1 MNWAEAVDRA
11 KQQDAAAWD
20 ELYTNTRREA
30 YFVALKV
37 CGKEQD
43 AEDLVQE
50 AYLTAFEKL
59 PQLQEAEN
67 FPSWLHM
74 IVANKCR
81 DYLKK
86 KKPTLFSELQRDDAP
101 SPDWADDREENLPD
115 VKLDHQETVRLVAE
129 MIDGLPED
137 QKLCLLLYYRDEL
150 TVAQIAEALQ
160 VSEGTVKSR
169 LNYGRQK
176 VKTKVEELEKQ
187 GTKLYGL
194 APMPLLALLLRQ
206 EAEAMSLPAGLAAA
220 SAATAT
226 TGAVVTG
233 TAAATTA
240 KVAGGLAVKIV
251 AGVLAAGLTV
261 GGVAVAKHA
270 ISPDNADVSSI
281 STQAVVSMEQQAGD
295 TYAAYEELLHRG
307 VTDNGLEIKYYA
319 IFDLEKDGI
328 PELLV
333 SNNPGTEEW
342 LTDAE
347 WYAFDDGDLK
357 LMGDAGTYYSPIYV
371 INDTYLRCM
380 WRPGVSFIS
389 KTDAFYKD
397 RMDAEYEYYYYLPGE
412 IDGETF
418 AKTAERLDLKPNDF
432 AQERTVALEKEAY
445 TIYYPIAWEGRIE
458 IDSDDAQDN
467 SCTFY
472 ESKSRANGAGR
483 LFEIFSIP
491 IDDTEYL
498 IRPDFMELGI
508 YTDPD
513 TGTPYRFLAFLPTD
527 VQFYPATPE
536 KQREVADIYDRC
548 YEVLGNIEWNWQ
560 PYEG

>member
-1 MNWAEAVDRA
+1 MNWAEAADRA

-59 PQLQEAEN
+59 PQLQEAEH

-101 SPDWADDREENLPD
+101 APDWADDREENLPD

-137 QKLCLLLYYRDEL
+137 QKLCLLLYYRNDL

-176 VKTKVEELEKQ
+176 VKAKVEELEKQ

-206 EAEAMSLPAGLAAA
+206 EAEAMPLPAGLTAA

-251 AGVLAAGLTV
+251 AGMLAAGLTV

-270 ISPDNADVSSI
+270 ISSDNADVSSI
-281 STQAVVSMEQQAGD
+281 PKQAVVSMEQQAAD
-295 TYAAYEELLHRG
+295 AYAAYEELLSRG

-319 IFDLEKDGI
+319 TFDLEKDGI

-333 SNNPGTEEW
+333 ANNPGTEE
-342 LTDAE
+342 
-347 WYAFDDGDLK
+347 
-357 LMGDAGTYYSPIYV
+357 
-371 INDTYLRCM
+371 
-380 WRPGVSFIS
+380 
-389 KTDAFYKD
+389 
-397 RMDAEYEYYYYLPGE
+397 
-412 IDGETF
+412 
-418 AKTAERLDLKPNDF
+418 
-432 AQERTVALEKEAY
+432 
-445 TIYYPIAWEGRIE
+445 
-458 IDSDDAQDN
+458 
-467 SCTFY
+467 
-472 ESKSRANGAGR
+472 
-483 LFEIFSIP
+483 
-491 IDDTEYL
+491 
-498 IRPDFMELGI
+498 
-508 YTDPD
+508 
-513 TGTPYRFLAFLPTD
+513 
-527 VQFYPATPE
+527 
-536 KQREVADIYDRC
+536 
-548 YEVLGNIEWNWQ
+548 
-560 PYEG
+560 